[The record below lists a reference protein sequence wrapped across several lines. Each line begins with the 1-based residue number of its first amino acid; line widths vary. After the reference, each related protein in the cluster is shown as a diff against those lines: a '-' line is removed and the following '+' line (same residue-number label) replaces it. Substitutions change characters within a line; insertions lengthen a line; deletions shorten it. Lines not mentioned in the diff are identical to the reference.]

1 MYASAMSTEQLS
13 NQLAGSAQLRVLA
26 RRFLATVLVA
36 FSIGAL
42 ANVAFEANYEP
53 ELRALLVRPSGT
65 LSTVT
70 RTEVG
75 LVRGRYW
82 IASIVHDVAGGGV
95 IVVPDELL
103 ITESRFNNLAGLD
116 VQVEDYDSMLTA
128 EMVASL
134 AGLPSVR
141 GVGNITG
148 SADFLPFAVVWDHDG
163 VPIPVLR
170 LWYFEE
176 TMFLIDD
183 RVFVSGVD

>member
-1 MYASAMSTEQLS
+1 MYASAMPTEQLR
-13 NQLAGSAQLRVLA
+13 NRPTGSPRLQALA
-26 RRFLATVLVA
+26 RIFLATVLAV
-36 FSIGAL
+36 FSVGAL
-42 ANVAFEANYEP
+42 ANVALEASYET
-53 ELRALLVRPSGT
+53 EGRSLRVRPSGT

-116 VQVEDYDSMLTA
+116 VEVEDYDSMLTA

-134 AGLPSVR
+134 AGLPSIR

>member
-1 MYASAMSTEQLS
+1 MYASAMPTEQLR
-13 NQLAGSAQLRVLA
+13 NRPTGSPRLQALA
-26 RRFLATVLVA
+26 RIFLATVLAV
-36 FSIGAL
+36 FSVGAL
-42 ANVAFEANYEP
+42 ANVALEASYET
-53 ELRALLVRPSGT
+53 EGRSLRVRPSGT

-103 ITESRFNNLAGLD
+103 ITESRFNNLAGVD